1 MTHAIPLG
9 RSLADTAAP
18 LGFGATA
25 PATNAAG
32 APISDDSD
40 AGLVTIAGTGTGK
53 GVSQVIPTALS
64 YPGSMV
70 IMDIKGEIAAVTAR
84 ARREMGQEVVILDPF
99 GDQSDALNPME
110 AINPASS
117 DAYDQCRRL
126 ARMLGRGSENTQDP
140 FWDNISETILTG
152 TLLFL
157 ATHIRREERTMP
169 LLHRM
174 WGVADH
180 LEEMLACMQSCDLHG
195 GAMIAAAKAYT
206 DAPDKTAGSILTTLR
221 GQIGFLSSERA
232 RRGLSGGWGL
242 LKRIREGRPMTIY
255 LRVPPHLLS
264 SHGKM
269 LRLWLGTILTT
280 VAERRTRPEIPDLFM
295 VDEAATLGHLDELL
309 TAASLLRGYG
319 LRTWTFWQSV
329 SQIEGLYGVRASE
342 IIDNAGTL
350 SMFGAA
356 NALSAANLERVT
368 GYHGRILGM
377 PRSEQVLCRQGR
389 EPVRAGKLNYLS
401 DPAYRGRFDPN
412 PFHAP
417 RRAGPRGIE
426 VAA

>member
-9 RSLADTAAP
+9 RALDEVHAP
-18 LGFGATA
+18 LGFNAQLPEASAPGAL
-25 PATNAAG
+25 
-32 APISDDSD
+32 ISDDSD

-53 GVSQVIPTALS
+53 GVSQVIPTALT

-99 GDQSDALNPME
+99 GERGDALNPME

-126 ARMLGRGSENTQDP
+126 ARMMGRGAENLQDP

-157 ATHIRREERTMP
+157 ATHIRREERAMS

-180 LEEMLACMQSCDLHG
+180 LEEMLACMQNCDLHG

-232 RRGLSGGWGL
+232 RRSLSGGWGL
-242 LKRIREGRPMTIY
+242 LERIRKGLPITIY

-264 SHGKM
+264 SHRQM
-269 LRLWLGTILTT
+269 LRIWLGTILTT
-280 VAERRTRPEIPDLFM
+280 VAERTRRPEIPDLFL

-329 SQIEGLYGVRASE
+329 GQLEELYGSRASE

-356 NALSAANLERVT
+356 NALSASNLERVT
-368 GYHGRILGM
+368 GYQGGILGM
-377 PRSEQVLCRQGR
+377 PRSEQVLCRHGC
-389 EPVRAGKLNYLS
+389 EPVRAGKLNYLT
-401 DPAYRGRFDPN
+401 DPAYRDRFDAN
-412 PFHAP
+412 PFHGS
-417 RRAGPRGIE
+417 RRPGGCGLE